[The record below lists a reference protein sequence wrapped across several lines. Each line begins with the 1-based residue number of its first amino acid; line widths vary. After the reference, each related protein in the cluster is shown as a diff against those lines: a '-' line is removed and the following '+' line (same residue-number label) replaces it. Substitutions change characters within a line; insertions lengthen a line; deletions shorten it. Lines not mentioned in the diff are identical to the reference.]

1 MVGVPPQ
8 MLPEYFAWGQRYNHR
23 IHPVYQ
29 LVAQKERPVSVFFQ
43 IRGQYIELKK
53 RKDRNIG

>member
-29 LVAQKERPVSVFFQ
+29 LVAQKERLVSVFFHNTGTVY
-43 IRGQYIELKK
+43 RTKK
-53 RKDRNIG
+53 G